1 VANTDLPKKI
11 CQRKRRRKNFFFQEQ
26 EDAILEDDTEA
37 EVVGSVRRALEAKL
51 GARRLEAEI
60 QACCL
65 SKVYSMVLLQNVAS
79 RNVNV
84 T

>member
-1 VANTDLPKKI
+1 M
-11 CQRKRRRKNFFFQEQ
+11 RKHFFQEQ

-37 EVVGSVRRALEAKL
+37 EAVGSVRQALEAKL

-60 QACCL
+60 QACCF

-79 RNVNV
+79 RSIM
-84 T
+84 